1 MNHDDKKPNSEMRAW
16 IEPEL
21 EARVVAWVAGEASA
35 FEVAELERLLVE
47 KPELAIFKRRI
58 EAVQGLVAEAV
69 RPDREPLRLSPERR
83 AKLQQTIGK
92 AEKPAPA
99 AKPATSKVVPFA
111 TARQM
116 YWIYLQRL
124 SMIAAG
130 LIVGL
135 TILSGVRYVMF
146 PSFRLSSTV
155 SEPKNLALSM
165 PVAFPDNQRS
175 ELRQERRL
183 LEDKARA
190 DASAVAAVRA
200 EQLDIGAKRRAPRG
214 QFAAELVAGASD
226 EPEPVLASPAPAP
239 TVGGLGGEQVVEM
252 SPFEVTAESNRG
264 YMASSVI
271 AGSRFSTTIDPPQIA
286 SSSFSGG
293 AGDATLARR
302 ANRRP
307 TAPNNF
313 SAGSG
318 GRTVTLGETQPTI
331 NDAASTQTLNY
342 GAMPSSETTFG
353 VRQRGLS
360 ANVAD
365 VTLGSVAA
373 ADADN
378 WFFDGQRPTRPTP
391 DQIVLGPNTNSY
403 GDLAQLDGN
412 RTAGIAGKKTTAETV
427 ASDASTIELSPFKV
441 DSSKDKGTFAA
452 NNTLSGSRLNTQIAY
467 AADSITVVTK
477 QQMRDTGS
485 VDISDVFRKEAN
497 LEGTTQRAEIVE
509 KAKAKLEA
517 DQRRD
522 QDRPLPAAPH
532 PVPPPPTTA
541 ETSATKEPVSTFS
554 LHVSDVSFR
563 LAQAALA
570 RGEAPDPDR
579 IRPEEFYN
587 AFNYGDPAPATGE
600 KITCRIEQAVHPV
613 LQQRNLVRIAMKVA
627 ATGRGAGTP
636 LRLTVL
642 LDTSGSME
650 REDRAATVR
659 RAMEVLVS
667 LLGPNDR
674 ITLIGFAR
682 QPRLL
687 ADQLPGDQARQVLDI
702 IARTPAEG
710 GTNIEEAL
718 KLGGE
723 LARRHLTPQAQNRIV
738 LLTDGAANLGNAIP
752 AQLAAQVEALR
763 QQGIAFDACGV
774 GLDGLDDAMLEA
786 LTRQGDGR
794 YYVLDTPEAAD
805 AGFARQLAGAFRP
818 AAENVKVQ
826 VRFNPARVGNY
837 RLIGFEQHR
846 LREEDFR
853 NDKVD
858 AAELAAEEAAV
869 ALYQIEALPQGD
881 GELGEVFVRFRD
893 PATGTM
899 IERSWTMTYD
909 PSVRPFDR
917 ATPTMQLAGMAA
929 LLAEKLRGG
938 ALAEQIKLSD
948 FAPVI
953 NTLRSHYAQEARV
966 QELATMFEQMRRLK
980 KE

>member
-35 FEVAELERLLVE
+35 FEVAELERLLAE

-58 EAVQGLVAEAV
+58 EAVQGLIAEAV
-69 RPDREPLRLSPERR
+69 RPDQEPLRLSPERR
-83 AKLQQTIGK
+83 AKLQQTIGTV
-92 AEKPAPA
+92 EKPAPA
-99 AKPATSKVVPFA
+99 AKPATPKVVPFA
-111 TARQM
+111 TFRQM
-116 YWIYLQRL
+116 RRTYLQRL
-124 SMIAAG
+124 SMMAAG

-135 TILSGVRYVMF
+135 AILSGLRYAV
-146 PSFRLSSTV
+146 PSFGLLRTDKKV
-155 SEPKNLALSM
+155 QAFELAM
-165 PVAFPDNQRS
+165 PVALPDI
-175 ELRQERRL
+175 ETDERREKRMTEREARD
-183 LEDKARA
+183 LEARARA
-190 DASAVAAVRA
+190 DMSVLAARRA
-200 EQLDIGAKRRAPRG
+200 EELRLNKNER
-214 QFAAELVAGASD
+214 FAREPLAVQMVAG
-226 EPEPVLASPAPAP
+226 EQEKLAPTLSVPAPAP
-239 TVGGLGGEQVVEM
+239 TVGDLAAEPVVKM
-252 SPFEVTAESNRG
+252 PAFVSNEERRVG
-264 YMASSVI
+264 YYAGNTM
-271 AGSRFSTTIDPPQIA
+271 AGSRLNTNIAPPLPPIA
-286 SSSFSGG
+286 SDDF
-293 AGDATLARR
+293 L
-302 ANRRP
+302 
-307 TAPNNF
+307 
-313 SAGSG
+313 AGSG
-318 GRTVTLGETQPTI
+318 AGTVTLGLTQPTI
-331 NDAASTQTLNY
+331 NRAAPTQTSNY

-353 VRQRGLS
+353 VRQRGFS

-373 ADADN
+373 ADEFKWGSNSQTPA
-378 WFFDGQRPTRPTP
+378 RPTP
-391 DQIVLGPNTNSY
+391 AQTVLGPIITTT
-403 GDLAQLDGN
+403 GGLAQIDGN
-412 RTAGIAGKKTTAETV
+412 RPGGISGHKITDVTETTDE
-427 ASDASTIELSPFKV
+427 STITLSQFSV
-441 DSSKDKGTFAA
+441 ENSKDKDTFAA
-452 NNTLSGSRLNTQIAY
+452 NNTLSGSRLNTQVAD
-467 AADSITVVTK
+467 AAGSITVVTK
-477 QQMRDTGS
+477 QQIRDIGS

-497 LEGTTQRAEIVE
+497 AEGTFQRAGIVAE
-509 KAKAKLEA
+509 AKAKLEA

-522 QDRPLPAAPH
+522 QDRPLPAAQRPL
-532 PVPPPPTTA
+532 PPPPSIA
-541 ETSATKEPVSTFS
+541 ETNAAKEPVSTFS

-600 KITCRIEQAVHPV
+600 KITCRIEQAIHPV

-687 ADQLPGDQARQVLDI
+687 ADQLPGDQASQMLDL

-723 LARRHLTPQAQNRIV
+723 LARRHRTPQAQNRIV

-869 ALYQIEALPQGD
+869 ALYQIEVLPQGD

-899 IERSWTMTYD
+899 VERSWTMPYD

-917 ATPTMQLAGMAA
+917 ATPTMQLAGTAA

-948 FAPVI
+948 FVPVM
-953 NTLRSHYAQEARV
+953 TALRSHYRQEARV
-966 QELATMFEQMRRLK
+966 QELAAMFEQMRRLH